1 MPLLESGDTTMSVL
15 RPRNRLVNF
24 RVSEDE
30 FEKLRSSCEQFGA
43 RSVSDFARSSV
54 LNRIEQGAPGAE
66 TSNGKLN
73 TLDLKVTGLEARV
86 EQLVRLLE
94 AIGEAGGSA
103 SEGDIASQE
112 LTRSATP

>member
-1 MPLLESGDTTMSVL
+1 MSVL

-30 FEKLRSSCEQFGA
+30 FEKLKASCEQFGA

-54 LNRIEQGAPGAE
+54 LNRMEQGAQGGD
-66 TSNGKLN
+66 SGSGKLS
-73 TLDLKVTGLEARV
+73 TLDLKVTGLEARM
-86 EQLVRLLE
+86 EELVRLLE
-94 AIGEAGGSA
+94 ATGQTAHGA
-103 SEGDIASQE
+103 SEAELVAQE